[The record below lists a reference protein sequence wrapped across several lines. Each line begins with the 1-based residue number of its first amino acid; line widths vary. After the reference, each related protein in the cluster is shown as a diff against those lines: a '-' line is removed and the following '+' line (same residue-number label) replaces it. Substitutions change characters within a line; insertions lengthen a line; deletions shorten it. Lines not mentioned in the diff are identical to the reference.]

1 MVECI
6 NTIPPYFY
14 FGRKIMRKSFFKISI
29 KLISVICLISILFT
43 SCVPYVNRNEE
54 AKYILAEYSG
64 NQFHQVDN
72 SAYIVVSK
80 SGLIELLFDKNTTAI
95 AIRDTNS
102 GAIWSSLPE
111 TNVEKNIQSYAVELT
126 LSDGGNKIYRLNS
139 QDNSVAH
146 GNFIYTASVDGISV
160 TYSMALDRETGAT
173 EIDKVKDGTIR
184 ADITVLYTLRDGS
197 FYVNVSMNN
206 LHLPDGIFLE
216 DITILN
222 NFGAYEKSG
231 AEDYLFVPDG
241 SGAIIK
247 TGVEDSEFSSISLAV
262 YGEDAAVTDNRSPS
276 SCLIGV
282 FGIKKSDSAFL
293 CIIEKGDAIA
303 TINAN
308 RSSDTSLNNVN
319 ATFNITDIYSEDIQS
334 NPYMDKITL
343 CYRFLSGKSATY
355 SGMATA
361 CRENLIRNSV
371 LSTKTVDASSVNLPM
386 VVALQGGYKDSERKY
401 HTLSSY
407 KQALSLVTLLK
418 AKGVDNIY
426 LRYNGLYDNANNGNT
441 DEFDKLKSSLGTSK
455 DFDTLYSYLNSQK
468 FSLFIDT
475 DVLTCSNQLSGAKG
489 IDKKH
494 ITDTTVNSFPN
505 STSSQEYIKIGNL
518 ENNVEKILG
527 ASEKV
532 KFDGYALND
541 IGSFLYSDYSDK
553 SYSRTLAQSEIATQ
567 VSALSTSKMLMID
580 NGNFYSLRNADV
592 VSDIPASPV
601 AYTESN
607 AYVGIPFVQM
617 LLHGI
622 LEYSTAGLNTSG
634 DIKTAFLKAVE
645 YGCLP
650 SAEWYCTTFNKELD
664 GKYYYDKNI
673 NDVVTYY
680 TKANEAL
687 KTLRDSRMTSHY
699 KIQDGVYCTEYDNSI
714 KVYTNY
720 TYEEVTT
727 NGVIIGPTDCIK
739 IS

>member
-1 MVECI
+1 MKNSRYNI
-6 NTIPPYFY
+6 II
-14 FGRKIMRKSFFKISI
+14 KI
-29 KLISVICLISILFT
+29 ISVVCLISLLFT
-43 SCVPYVNRNEE
+43 SCVPYVNRKEE
-54 AKYILAEYSG
+54 AKYISAGYSG
-64 NQFHQVDN
+64 NQFHKTDT
-72 SAYIVVSK
+72 SAYSTVSK
-80 SGLIELLFDKNTTAI
+80 SGLIELLYDKNTTAV

-102 GAIWSSLPE
+102 GAVWSNLPE
-111 TNVEKNIQSYAVELT
+111 TSVAKDIQSYAVELT
-126 LSDGGNKIYRLNS
+126 LSDGGNKIYKLNS

-146 GNFIYTASVDGISV
+146 GNFTYTASVDGISV
-160 TYSMALDRETGAT
+160 TYSMALDKETGAT
-173 EIDKVKDGTIR
+173 EISKVKDGTIR

-206 LHLPDGIFLE
+206 LHLPNGIFLE

-222 NFGAYEKSG
+222 NFGAYEESG

-247 TGVEDSEFSSISLAV
+247 TAVAGSDFSPVSLAV
-262 YGEDAAVTDNRSPS
+262 YGEDAAVSDNRNTSA
-276 SCLIGV
+276 CLIGA

-308 RSSDTSLNNVN
+308 RNNETTLNSVN
-319 ATFNITDIYSEDIQS
+319 ATFKITDIYSSEIQG
-334 NPYMDKITL
+334 NPYKDEITL

-371 LSTKTVDASSVNLPM
+371 LSTKSVDASSGNLPM
-386 VVALQGGYKDSERKY
+386 VVSVQGGYKDNERKY
-401 HTLSSY
+401 HALSSY
-407 KQALSLVTLLK
+407 PQTLSLMTLLK
-418 AKGVDNIY
+418 AKGVDNVY

-441 DEFDKLKSSLGTSK
+441 NDFGDFKNPLGTK
-455 DFDTLYSYLNSQK
+455 KEFNELYSYLNSQK

-475 DVLTCSNQLSGAKG
+475 DILTYSNQLSGAKA

-494 ITDTTVNSFPN
+494 ITNTTVHSFPQ
-505 STSSQEYIKIGNL
+505 STSSQEYLKIGNL
-518 ENNVEKILG
+518 ESIVEKILG

-532 KFDGYALND
+532 SFDGYALND
-541 IGSFLYSDYSDK
+541 IGSLLYSDYSFN
-553 SYSRTLAQSEIATQ
+553 SYSRTLAQSEIASQ

-580 NGNFYSLRNADV
+580 TGNFYSIRNADV
-592 VSDIPASPV
+592 ISNIPVSPI
-601 AYTESN
+601 AYKESD
-607 AYVGIPFVQM
+607 AYIGIPFVQM
-617 LLHGI
+617 LVHGI
-622 LEYSTAGLNTSG
+622 LEYSTAGFNVSD
-634 DIKTAFLKAVE
+634 DIKFSFLKAVE

-650 SAEWYCTTFNKELD
+650 SADWYCTTFDEALD
-664 GKYYYDKNI
+664 EKYYYDKNI
-673 NDVVTYY
+673 NDMVTYY

-687 KTLRDSRMTSHY
+687 KNLRDSRMTSHY

-720 TYEEVTT
+720 TSNEVTT
-727 NGVIIGPTDCIK
+727 NGVIIGPTDCIT